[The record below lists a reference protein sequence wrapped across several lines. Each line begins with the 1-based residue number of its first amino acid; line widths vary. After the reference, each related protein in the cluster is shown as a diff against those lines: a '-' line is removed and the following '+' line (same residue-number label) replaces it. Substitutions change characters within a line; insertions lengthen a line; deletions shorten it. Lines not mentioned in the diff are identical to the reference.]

1 MTVGVTMLA
10 GFLITPRQAI
20 YTAEARLYV
29 GERSIDVDPTSLDI
43 SNDRFAGLGFLAN
56 SYATMLSTRTAAE
69 RALAESGVGLTVEE
83 AEAAIT
89 AFAEPASL
97 LITLQVRDTDPSIAR
112 SLANGLADSFVEL
125 LQDQENQLALPSDA
139 DVPPPVSVFEYAVLP
154 TTPLP
159 SSLFRNLILSSMFGL
174 LVAIGVVV
182 LLEYLDLTIRSADDA
197 QHRLHLP
204 ALGAIPL
211 DSRLVRG

>member
-1 MTVGVTMLA
+1 MLA
-10 GFLITPRQAI
+10 GFLITPRDAT

-29 GERSIDVDPTSLDI
+29 GSRSIDVDQAGEV
-43 SNDRFAGLGFLAN
+43 SNDRLTGLGFLAN

-69 RALAESGVGLTVEE
+69 QALAASEVSLTVDE
-83 AEAAIT
+83 AERAIT

-97 LITLQVRDTDPSIAR
+97 LITMRVVHADPSVAR
-112 SLANGLADSFVEL
+112 DLANGLADSFVTL
-125 LQDQENQLALPSDA
+125 LRDQESQLALPSDA
-139 DVPPPVSVFEYAVLP
+139 DVPPPVSVFEHAVLP
-154 TTPLP
+154 TTPEP
-159 SSLFRNLILSSMFGL
+159 SSLFRNLILSAMFGL
-174 LVAIGVVV
+174 LVAIAVVV

-197 QHRLHLP
+197 QHRLQLT